1 MNEKVSA
8 ANVLLGIAG
17 HADRFTLK
25 YGWLTF
31 HLKIKPLT
39 VRQLIKISKEI
50 SNINDTYKDKD
61 SFFQALMEYAPDSRY
76 ICRAIAISTGTPF
89 IRIVSHAV
97 SKLKLKDV
105 KTLFNIVI
113 KQSDAE
119 VFFYTMALAKKMN
132 VMKEK
137 QEQQ

>member
-1 MNEKVSA
+1 MNERVSA

-17 HADRFTLK
+17 HADRFTLRW
-25 YGWLTF
+25 GWF
-31 HLKIKPLT
+31 VFRLKIKPLT
-39 VRQLIKISKEI
+39 VRQLIKISREI

-61 SFFQALMEYAPDSRY
+61 SFFQALVEHATDSRY
-76 ICRAIAISTGTPF
+76 ICRSIAISTGTPF
-89 IRIVSHAV
+89 VRIVSHAI
-97 SKLKLKDV
+97 SKLTLKDV

-119 VFFYTMALAKKMN
+119 IFFYTMASAKKLN

-137 QEQQ
+137 QEQ